1 MIIELVFELQAYIQ
15 FIKRQDNNRLWRCF
29 THFCWKKKKNSITIT
44 FQLIVEQKSGAPNG
58 NIVQNHLNIALL
70 KYF

>member
-1 MIIELVFELQAYIQ
+1 MTLLYS
-15 FIKRQDNNRLWRCF
+15 LLL
-29 THFCWKKKKNSITIT
+29 KKKKNSITIT